1 MEKSDICKLRELPIE
16 AVAER
21 LGLRVVRHKSLCP
34 FHADRHPSLSFKHNG
49 FRCFVCGAHGD
60 TINLAMQVLH
70 LPFVEACRWLADG
83 SSILLEAWKPAVEP
97 AAERPFEAARYQ
109 RFFDHPLLNEAARRF
124 LFDERRLDPR
134 VVRWCRL
141 SSWRDK
147 SGTDWLQIPYFDVNG
162 RLVGLQS
169 RNLSGTAPRFRFPSG
184 SRCGMYNLPILKRL
198 ASGEPLYLTEGASD
212 CWSLLSAGHK
222 ALAIPSATLLKPDD
236 IEHLR
241 GRNLHMYPD
250 QDAPGEAL
258 FRQLLL
264 AANQVGAC
272 LVCHSLPEGCKDYS
286 DYYCQLKRNS

>member
-1 MEKSDICKLRELPIE
+1 MEKSDIRKLRELPIE

-21 LGLRVVRHKSLCP
+21 LGLQVVRHKSLCP

-60 TINLAMQVLH
+60 TINLAIQVLH

-83 SSILLEAWKPAVEP
+83 SSILLERWKPAVKP
-97 AAERPFEAARYQ
+97 ASERPFEAARYQ

-169 RNLSGTAPRFRFPSG
+169 RNLSGTTPRFRFPSG

-198 ASGEPLYLTEGASD
+198 SSGEPLYLAEGASD

-222 ALAIPSATLLKPDD
+222 A
-236 IEHLR
+236 
-241 GRNLHMYPD
+241 
-250 QDAPGEAL
+250 
-258 FRQLLL
+258 
-264 AANQVGAC
+264 
-272 LVCHSLPEGCKDYS
+272 
-286 DYYCQLKRNS
+286 